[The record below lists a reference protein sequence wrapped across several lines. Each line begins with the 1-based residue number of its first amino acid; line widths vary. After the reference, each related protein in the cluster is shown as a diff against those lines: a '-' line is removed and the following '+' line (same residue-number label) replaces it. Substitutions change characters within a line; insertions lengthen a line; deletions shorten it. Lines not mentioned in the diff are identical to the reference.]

1 MIYIKLIISILAI
14 SNLSA
19 ENKRLS
25 FEDVQGKSPFNYSSI
40 NFLNWVPNENTY
52 ISRHNGKLIKV
63 DIFSSDT
70 SLFLSNDDFY
80 ANGNIIVKKGVSKKP
95 EWDKKFVPSTFLFD
109 KSGEKILFISKKEKI
124 WRRSFYASYFVMDLK
139 TKQIYSISE
148 NNKKLRNGK
157 FSPDG
162 KKVAYV
168 REDNNIYV
176 YDLKKYRE
184 KQITFNGSEKILNG
198 LHGWVYEEEFGSFD
212 AYRWSPDSRFIAY
225 WEEDRSNVPVF
236 KLFDE
241 LELYPTT
248 QKIFYPKAGEKNPI
262 KNIFVVDVKNRNR
275 KKMNIGDNKD
285 TYYPWLKWISN
296 ENIIVMRMNRLQN
309 FWEFLNISR
318 FNGKYHSG
326 LSESDPNG
334 WVELHRNYHFLNDG
348 NIIWISERSGWHHI
362 YIHDLKGNLIRQL
375 TSGEWEVKNISHIDE
390 KNKKY
395 ILFQTKNQFL
405 KIDSIQ
411 SILMVAA

>member
-1 MIYIKLIISILAI
+1 MIYIKLIISILVI
-14 SNLSA
+14 STVSA

-262 KNIFVVDVKNRNR
+262 KNIFVVDVK
-275 KKMNIGDNKD
+275 K
-285 TYYPWLKWISN
+285 
-296 ENIIVMRMNRLQN
+296 
-309 FWEFLNISR
+309 
-318 FNGKYHSG
+318 
-326 LSESDPNG
+326 
-334 WVELHRNYHFLNDG
+334 
-348 NIIWISERSGWHHI
+348 
-362 YIHDLKGNLIRQL
+362 
-375 TSGEWEVKNISHIDE
+375 
-390 KNKKY
+390 
-395 ILFQTKNQFL
+395 
-405 KIDSIQ
+405 
-411 SILMVAA
+411 

>member
-1 MIYIKLIISILAI
+1 
-14 SNLSA
+14 
-19 ENKRLS
+19 
-25 FEDVQGKSPFNYSSI
+25 
-40 NFLNWVPNENTY
+40 
-52 ISRHNGKLIKV
+52 
-63 DIFSSDT
+63 
-70 SLFLSNDDFY
+70 
-80 ANGNIIVKKGVSKKP
+80 
-95 EWDKKFVPSTFLFD
+95 
-109 KSGEKILFISKKEKI
+109 
-124 WRRSFYASYFVMDLK
+124 MDLK

-275 KKMNIGDNKD
+275 KKMNIGNNKD

-309 FWEFLNISR
+309 FWEARIWP
-318 FNGKYHSG
+318 
-326 LSESDPNG
+326 LSKRE
-334 WVELHRNYHFLNDG
+334 VFRTCTHL
-348 NIIWISERSGWHHI
+348 I
-362 YIHDLKGNLIRQL
+362 LKQR
-375 TSGEWEVKNISHIDE
+375 
-390 KNKKY
+390 
-395 ILFQTKNQFL
+395 
-405 KIDSIQ
+405 
-411 SILMVAA
+411 